1 MVNEL
6 KENYKP
12 IQTQNAITGI
22 TLCIIS
28 VVPIFLTI
36 LLKEE
41 AYYLLAVSLLLI
53 LVSFGVNLFVKSS
66 IINDSFRT
74 ILQIEDLSPKEKKIQ
89 KKKTLIN
96 TTYWLISTA
105 IYLAYSFPTGKWNS
119 SWIIW
124 VIAGILFPILDGIC
138 TTLLDK
144 N

>member
-12 IQTQNAITGI
+12 IQTQNAITRI

-74 ILQIEDLSPKEKKIQ
+74 ILQIEDLSPKEKNIQ

-96 TTYWLISTA
+96 TTYWLIATA

>member
-12 IQTQNAITGI
+12 IQTQNAITRI

-96 TTYWLISTA
+96 TTYWLIATA

>member
-12 IQTQNAITGI
+12 IQTQNTIIGI

-28 VVPIFLTI
+28 VVPIFLTM

-89 KKKTLIN
+89 KKEDSNKYYLLANCHGNIFSLFL
-96 TTYWLISTA
+96 TYRKMEFIMD
-105 IYLAYSFPTGKWNS
+105 YLDDCRNSFSYT
-119 SWIIW
+119 
-124 VIAGILFPILDGIC
+124 
-138 TTLLDK
+138 
-144 N
+144 

>member
-12 IQTQNAITGI
+12 IQTQNTIIGI

-28 VVPIFLTI
+28 VVPIFLTM

-96 TTYWLISTA
+96 TTYWLIATA
-105 IYLAYSFPTGKWNS
+105 IYLAYSLPTGKWNS

-124 VIAGILFPILDGIC
+124 MIAVILFPILDGIC